1 MPGSHI
7 FKIRIA
13 VAGIPQIQPPG
24 NMPQGIQ
31 YQNSHEQEIPKAPL
45 TLTDGSRHSIFN
57 VICHGVTSLLNILS
71 TAWIFS
77 VSTR

>member
-7 FKIRIA
+7 FKVRIA

-31 YQNSHEQEIPKAPL
+31 YQNSHKYKFKQTFL
-45 TLTDGSRHSIFN
+45 TTGSRYFIFN
-57 VICHGVTSLLNILS
+57 VICHGVTSLLNIVS
-71 TAWIFS
+71 TVCIFS
-77 VSTR
+77 VRTR